1 MANLSFA
8 FGECSVQT
16 TNKQDI
22 IDFIYL
28 KQIVERKTFY
38 SVEFE
43 NVPYA
48 VDDEKYFS
56 HKIIQENLEP
66 KIKYNKDIDQYMF
79 QVRILG
85 DGRNTFDYNMEI
97 FFASVFE
104 YEFKTNEQN
113 KLKEKL
119 KNSNFTATFKIT
131 DTSEAED
138 FIAKG
143 QYTSNWINRTPT
155 FQTYKEDVCSYTAKN
170 AHKFNYLDDP
180 WDSEYAMDN
189 FEEFK
194 NKLKEKYKE
203 TNKEIYK
210 IMLSDEEH
218 LYEQLE
224 DTGISVSNDFDEFLD
239 EFESEFNEI

>member
-8 FGECSVQT
+8 FGECSVQS
-16 TNKQDI
+16 TNKQNI

-28 KQIVERKTFY
+28 KQIVERKAFY
-38 SVEFE
+38 NIEFE

-56 HKIIQENLEP
+56 HKIIQENLEQ

-85 DGRNTFDYNMEI
+85 NGRNTFDYNMEI
-97 FFASVFE
+97 FFTSVFE
-104 YEFKTNEQN
+104 HEFKTDKQN
-113 KLKEKL
+113 KLREKL
-119 KNSNFTATFKIT
+119 KSSNFTATFEIT
-131 DTSEAED
+131 DTSESDD
-138 FIAKG
+138 FIATG
-143 QYTSNWINRTPT
+143 QYTSNWINQIPT
-155 FQTYKEDVCSYTAKN
+155 FQTHEEERHDYTARN
-170 AHKFNYLDDP
+170 ARKLNYLDDP

-189 FEEFK
+189 FDEFK
-194 NKLKEKYKE
+194 EKLKEKYKE

-210 IMLSDEEH
+210 IMLSNEEH

-224 DTGISVSNDFDEFLD
+224 DTGLSVLNDFDEFLD
-239 EFESEFNEI
+239 EFESEFCRI

>member
-8 FGECSVQT
+8 FGECSVQS

-28 KQIVERKTFY
+28 KQIVERKAFY
-38 SVEFE
+38 SIEFE
-43 NVPYA
+43 NIPYA

-66 KIKYNKDIDQYMF
+66 KIKYNKNIDQYMF
-79 QVRILG
+79 QARILG

-97 FFASVFE
+97 FFTSVFE
-104 YEFKTNEQN
+104 HEFQTDKQN

-119 KNSNFTATFKIT
+119 KSSNFTATFEIT
-131 DTSEAED
+131 DTSESDD
-138 FIAKG
+138 FIATG
-143 QYTSNWINRTPT
+143 QYTSNWINQIPM
-155 FQTYKEDVCSYTAKN
+155 FQTHKEDRHDYTAKN
-170 AHKFNYLDDP
+170 ARKFNYLDDP
-180 WDSEYAMDN
+180 WDSEYVMDN
-189 FEEFK
+189 FDEFK
-194 NKLKEKYKE
+194 EKLEEKYKE

-210 IMLSDEEH
+210 TMLSNEEH

>member
-8 FGECSVQT
+8 FGECSVQS

-28 KQIVERKTFY
+28 KQIVEREAFY
-38 SVEFE
+38 NIDFE

-56 HKIIQENLEP
+56 HKIIQKNLEL

-85 DGRNTFDYNMEI
+85 NGRNTFDYNMEI
-97 FFASVFE
+97 FFTSVFE
-104 YEFKTNEQN
+104 YKFKTDKQN
-113 KLKEKL
+113 KLKAKL
-119 KNSNFTATFKIT
+119 KHSNFTATFEIT
-131 DTSEAED
+131 DSSESED

-143 QYTSNWINRTPT
+143 QYTSNWINQTPT
-155 FQTYKEDVCSYTAKN
+155 FQTHEEDVCSHTAKN
-170 AHKFNYLDDP
+170 ARKFNYLDDP
-180 WDSEYAMDN
+180 WDSEYAMEN
-189 FEEFK
+189 FDEFK
-194 NKLKEKYKE
+194 NKLEEKYKE

-210 IMLSDEEH
+210 TMLSNKEH
-218 LYEQLE
+218 LYNELE
-224 DTGISVSNDFDEFLD
+224 DTGISVLNDFDEFLD
-239 EFESEFNEI
+239 EFESEFCEN

>member
-1 MANLSFA
+1 ML
-8 FGECSVQT
+8 
-16 TNKQDI
+16 
-22 IDFIYL
+22 
-28 KQIVERKTFY
+28 
-38 SVEFE
+38 
-43 NVPYA
+43 
-48 VDDEKYFS
+48 
-56 HKIIQENLEP
+56 
-66 KIKYNKDIDQYMF
+66 

-97 FFASVFE
+97 FFTSVFE

-119 KNSNFTATFKIT
+119 KNSNFTATFEIT

-138 FIAKG
+138 FIVKG
-143 QYTSNWINRTPT
+143 QYTSNWINQTST
-155 FQTYKEDVCSYTAKN
+155 FQTHEEDVCSYTAKN
-170 AHKFNYLDDP
+170 ARKFNYLDDP

-224 DTGISVSNDFDEFLD
+224 DTGLSILNDFDEFLD
-239 EFESEFNEI
+239 EFEHEFSEI

>member
-8 FGECSVQT
+8 FGECSVQS
-16 TNKQDI
+16 TNKQNL

-28 KQIVERKTFY
+28 KQIIERKAFY
-38 SVEFE
+38 NIEFE
-43 NVPYA
+43 NEPYA

-56 HKIIQENLEP
+56 HKIIQKNLEP
-66 KIKYNKDIDQYMF
+66 KIKYNKDINQYMF

-85 DGRNTFDYNMEI
+85 NGRNTFDYNMEI
-97 FFASVFE
+97 FFTSVFE
-104 YEFKTNEQN
+104 HEFKTDKQN

-119 KNSNFTATFKIT
+119 KSSNFTATFEIT

-143 QYTSNWINRTPT
+143 QYTSNWINQIPT
-155 FQTYKEDVCSYTAKN
+155 FQTHKEDVCSYTAKN
-170 AHKFNYLDDP
+170 ARKFNYLDDP

-189 FEEFK
+189 FDEFK
-194 NKLKEKYKE
+194 EKLKEKYKE

-210 IMLSDEEH
+210 TMLSDEKH

-224 DTGISVSNDFDEFLD
+224 DTGLSVLNNFDEFLD
-239 EFESEFNEI
+239 EFESEFCKM

>member
-8 FGECSVQT
+8 FGECSVQS

-28 KQIVERKTFY
+28 KQIVERKAFY

-56 HKIIQENLEP
+56 HKIIQENLEA
-66 KIKYNKDIDQYMF
+66 KIKYNDDIDQYMF

-97 FFASVFE
+97 FFTSVFE
-104 YEFKTNEQN
+104 HKFKTNEQN
-113 KLKEKL
+113 KLKEKF
-119 KNSNFTATFKIT
+119 KNSNFTATFEIT

-143 QYTSNWINRTPT
+143 QYTSNWINQTST
-155 FQTYKEDVCSYTAKN
+155 FQTHKEDVCSYTAKN

-210 IMLSDEEH
+210 IMLSNEEH

-224 DTGISVSNDFDEFLD
+224 DTGISVLNDFDEFLD

>member
-8 FGECSVQT
+8 FGDCSVQS

-28 KQIVERKTFY
+28 KQIVERKAFY

-43 NVPYA
+43 NIPYA

-97 FFASVFE
+97 FFTSVFE
-104 YEFKTNEQN
+104 YEFKTDEQN

-119 KNSNFTATFKIT
+119 KDSNFTATFKIT

-143 QYTSNWINRTPT
+143 QYTSNWINQIPT
-155 FQTYKEDVCSYTAKN
+155 FQTHKEDVCSCTAKN
-170 AHKFNYLDDP
+170 ARKFNYLDDP

-210 IMLSDEEH
+210 TMISDEEH

-224 DTGISVSNDFDEFLD
+224 DTGISVLNDFDEFLD
-239 EFESEFNEI
+239 EFESEFSEI